1 MTDCGWWPYPRWIS
15 AASLAMVLAG
25 VSSAWGQEELER
37 MAMTRLR
44 LSTDAAVAAGCTRVG
59 QVSDDSV
66 KDLRRKIVRAGGNTA
81 VLSFGTADLS
91 QIYADVFRCDGIP
104 AAAPTTGLPPGTP
117 PPPPGVPPRPL
128 GIPPPPPGPPPPPPP
143 GPSR

>member
-1 MTDCGWWPYPRWIS
+1 MTAGPS
-15 AASLAMVLAG
+15 AAWIRAAG
-25 VSSAWGQEELER
+25 VGIVVVAASNAWGQEELER

-44 LSTDAAVAAGCTRVG
+44 LSTDPAVAAGCTRVG

-91 QIYADVFRCDGIP
+91 QIYADVFRCDGSPP
-104 AAAPTTGLPPGTP
+104 AAPVTGLPSAP
-117 PPPPGVPPRPL
+117 PPPPSGVPPRPP
-128 GIPPPPPGPPPPPPP
+128 GIPPPPLGPPPPPPP